1 MKVKDKEG
9 NIEVAGIIGEL
20 KWNELRNAMVYE
32 LIRCEN
38 EIDFL
43 DFMSVLAKSMGTK
56 KQMSN
61 IRKELGLKPY
71 TEDEIKLIEK
81 LKIS

>member
-1 MKVKDKEG
+1 MKDKEK

-20 KWNELRNAMVYE
+20 KWNKLRNAMIYE

-43 DFMSVLAKSMGTK
+43 DFMGVLAKSMGTK
-56 KQMSN
+56 KQMGDV
-61 IRKELGLKPY
+61 RKELGLKPY
-71 TEDEIKLIEK
+71 TEEEIKLMDK
-81 LKIS
+81 LKVS

>member
-1 MKVKDKEG
+1 MKDKEK

-20 KWNELRNAMVYE
+20 KWNKLRNAMIYE

-43 DFMSVLAKSMGTK
+43 DFMGVLAKSMGTK
-56 KQMSN
+56 KQMGDV
-61 IRKELGLKPY
+61 RKELGLKPY
-71 TEDEIKLIEK
+71 TEEEIKLIDK
-81 LKIS
+81 LKVS